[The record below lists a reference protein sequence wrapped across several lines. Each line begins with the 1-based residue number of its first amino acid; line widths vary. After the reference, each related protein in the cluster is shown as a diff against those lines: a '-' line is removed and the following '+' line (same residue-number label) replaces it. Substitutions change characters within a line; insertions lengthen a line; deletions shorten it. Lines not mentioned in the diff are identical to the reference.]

1 MIKGLY
7 NKLLKFFGPQGW
19 WPVEGKKLNAK
30 LEICLGAILTQNTS
44 WKNVEKALDNL
55 RKNDLINLEKLVKIS
70 EAKLRTII
78 RSAGFFKQKSRYVE
92 SFVRYVAKHKGLDRI
107 FKKPLCTLRKEL
119 LKIPGIGQETADS
132 ILLYAACKPIF
143 VVDAYTKR
151 IFSRLGIIKN
161 KASYENIQRLVH
173 RSIKPDVKIYQEF
186 HALLVELG
194 KNFCKRKPLCSECPV
209 RNKCEFIKMNS

>member
-1 MIKGLY
+1 MIKSLY

-19 WPVEGKKLNAK
+19 WPVEGKKSNAK

-55 RKNDLINLEKLVKIS
+55 RKNDLLNLEKLVKIS

-78 RSAGFFKQKSRYVE
+78 RPAGFFKQKAKYVE
-92 SFVRYVAKHKGLDRI
+92 SFVRYVTERKGLNKL
-107 FKKPLCTLRKEL
+107 FKKPLSTLRKEL
-119 LKIPGIGQETADS
+119 LKIPGIGNETADS
-132 ILLYAACKPIF
+132 ILLYAAGKTIF

-151 IFSRLGIIKN
+151 IFSRLGIIRN
-161 KASYENIQRLVH
+161 KANYEDVQHLVH
-173 RSIKPDVKIYQEF
+173 QSIKPNVKIYQEF

-194 KNFCKRKPLCSECPV
+194 KDFCKRKPLCDKCPV
-209 RNKCEFIKMNS
+209 KDQCRFYKNDS

>member
-1 MIKGLY
+1 MIKSLY

-19 WPVEGKKLNAK
+19 WPVKGKKSNAK

-44 WKNVEKALDNL
+44 WENVGKALDNL
-55 RKNDLINLEKLVKIS
+55 RKNDLLNLEKLVKIS
-70 EAKLRTII
+70 EVKLRTII

-92 SFVRYVAKHKGLDRI
+92 SFVRYAAKHKGLDGL
-107 FKKPLCTLRKEL
+107 FKKPLSTLRKGL
-119 LKIPGIGQETADS
+119 LKIPGIGEETADS
-132 ILLYAACKPIF
+132 ILLYAAGKPIF

>member
-1 MIKGLY
+1 MIKSLY

-19 WPVEGKKLNAK
+19 WPVKGKSNTK

-55 RKNDLINLEKLVKIS
+55 RKNGLLNLEKLVGIS
-70 EAKLRTII
+70 EIRLRAII
-78 RSAGFFKQKSRYVE
+78 RPAGFFKQKAKYVKI
-92 SFVRYVAKHKGLDRI
+92 FVKYVNKHQGLDKL
-107 FKKPLCTLRKEL
+107 FKKPLGALRKEL
-119 LKIPGIGQETADS
+119 LKIPGIGNETADS
-132 ILLYAACKPIF
+132 ILLYAAGKPIF

-151 IFSRLGIIKN
+151 IFSRLEIIKD

-173 RSIKPDVKIYQEF
+173 QSIKPNVKIYQEF
-186 HALLVELG
+186 HALLVALG
-194 KNFCKRKPLCSECPV
+194 KSFCKRKSLCSECPV